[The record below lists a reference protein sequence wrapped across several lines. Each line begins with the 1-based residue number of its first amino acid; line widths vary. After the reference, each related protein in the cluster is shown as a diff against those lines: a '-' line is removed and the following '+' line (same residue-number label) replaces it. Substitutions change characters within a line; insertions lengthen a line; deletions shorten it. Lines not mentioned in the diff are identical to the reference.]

1 MKNLIDLVKTENV
14 GAFRDAVKAEL
25 NRRFEKAYEN
35 IMGETIER
43 MGMKY
48 HEPSIE
54 ESFKVVDETVVDL
67 DEACKDMKPEVEP
80 SDEPSKK
87 DKVEDEKDEVK
98 DSMEESVKKEEDED
112 EESDDDS
119 DEDSDEDD
127 DDEKECDKDDDKSD
141 SEDDDDEEDDD
152 KDEDDE
158 KPQVLKEK
166 K

>member
-54 ESFKVVDETVVDL
+54 ESFEVVDETVVDL

-119 DEDSDEDD
+119 DED

-141 SEDDDDEEDDD
+141 SEDDDDDEEDDD
-152 KDEDDE
+152 KDE

>member
-54 ESFKVVDETVVDL
+54 ESFEVVDETVVDL

-112 EESDDDS
+112 EESDDD
-119 DEDSDEDD
+119 DSDEDD
-127 DDEKECDKDDDKSD
+127 DDEKECDKDEDKSD
-141 SEDDDDEEDDD
+141 SEDDDDDEEDDD

>member
-112 EESDDDS
+112 EESDDD
-119 DEDSDEDD
+119 DDDSDEDD
-127 DDEKECDKDDDKSD
+127 DDEKECDKDNDKSD
-141 SEDDDDEEDDD
+141 SEDDDDDEEDDD
-152 KDEDDE
+152 KDE

>member
-54 ESFKVVDETVVDL
+54 ESFEVVDETVVDL

-112 EESDDDS
+112 EESDDD
-119 DEDSDEDD
+119 DDDSDEDD

-141 SEDDDDEEDDD
+141 SEDDDEEDDD

>member
-112 EESDDDS
+112 EESDDD
-119 DEDSDEDD
+119 DDDSDED
-127 DDEKECDKDDDKSD
+127 DDEKECDKDSD
-141 SEDDDDEEDDD
+141 EDED

>member
-112 EESDDDS
+112 EESDDD
-119 DEDSDEDD
+119 DSDEDD

-141 SEDDDDEEDDD
+141 SEDDDEEDDD

>member
-54 ESFKVVDETVVDL
+54 ESFEVVEETVVDL

-112 EESDDDS
+112 EESDDD
-119 DEDSDEDD
+119 DSDEDD
-127 DDEKECDKDDDKSD
+127 DDEKECDKDKTD
-141 SEDDDDEEDDD
+141 SEDDDDEDDD

>member
-112 EESDDDS
+112 EESDDD
-119 DEDSDEDD
+119 DDDSDEDD
-127 DDEKECDKDDDKSD
+127 DDEKECDKD
-141 SEDDDDEEDDD
+141 SEDDDDDEDDD

>member
-54 ESFKVVDETVVDL
+54 ESFEVVDETVVDL

-112 EESDDDS
+112 EESDDD
-119 DEDSDEDD
+119 
-127 DDEKECDKDDDKSD
+127 DEKECDKDDDKSD
-141 SEDDDDEEDDD
+141 SEDDDDDEEDDD

>member
-54 ESFKVVDETVVDL
+54 ESFEVVDETVVDL

-112 EESDDDS
+112 EESDDD
-119 DEDSDEDD
+119 DDDSDE

-141 SEDDDDEEDDD
+141 SEDDDEEDDD

>member
-112 EESDDDS
+112 EESDDDDDDS
-119 DEDSDEDD
+119 DEDEDD
-127 DDEKECDKDDDKSD
+127 DDEKECDKD
-141 SEDDDDEEDDD
+141 SEDDD
-152 KDEDDE
+152 DEDDE

>member
-54 ESFKVVDETVVDL
+54 ESFEVVDETVVDL

-112 EESDDDS
+112 EESDDD
-119 DEDSDEDD
+119 DDDSDEDE
-127 DDEKECDKDDDKSD
+127 DEKECDKDDDKSD
-141 SEDDDDEEDDD
+141 SEDDDADEDED

>member
-25 NRRFEKAYEN
+25 NRRLEKAYEN
-35 IMGETIER
+35 IMAEAIER

-54 ESFKVVDETVVDL
+54 ESFEVVDETVVDL

-112 EESDDDS
+112 EESDDD
-119 DEDSDEDD
+119 DDDSDE

-141 SEDDDDEEDDD
+141 SEDDDDDEEDDD

>member
-54 ESFKVVDETVVDL
+54 ESFEVVEETVVDL

-80 SDEPSKK
+80 TDEPSKK

-112 EESDDDS
+112 EESDDD
-119 DEDSDEDD
+119 DDDSDEDD

-141 SEDDDDEEDDD
+141 SEDDDDDDE
-152 KDEDDE
+152 EDDE

>member
-54 ESFKVVDETVVDL
+54 ESFEVVDETVVDL

-112 EESDDDS
+112 EESDDD
-119 DEDSDEDD
+119 DDDSDEDD

-141 SEDDDDEEDDD
+141 SEDDD

>member
-98 DSMEESVKKEEDED
+98 DSMEESVKKEEDEE
-112 EESDDDS
+112 EESDDD
-119 DEDSDEDD
+119 DDDSDEDD

-141 SEDDDDEEDDD
+141 SEDDDEEDDD

>member
-54 ESFKVVDETVVDL
+54 ESFEVVDETVVDL

-112 EESDDDS
+112 EESDDD
-119 DEDSDEDD
+119 DDDSDED

-141 SEDDDDEEDDD
+141 SEDDDDD
-152 KDEDDE
+152 DEDDE

>member
-112 EESDDDS
+112 EESDDD
-119 DEDSDEDD
+119 DDSDEDED

-141 SEDDDDEEDDD
+141 SEDDDDE
-152 KDEDDE
+152 DDE

>member
-54 ESFKVVDETVVDL
+54 ESFEVVDETVVDL

-112 EESDDDS
+112 EESDDD
-119 DEDSDEDD
+119 DDDSDE
-127 DDEKECDKDDDKSD
+127 DDEKECDKDSDKDD
-141 SEDDDDEEDDD
+141 EDDEEDDD

>member
-54 ESFKVVDETVVDL
+54 ESFEVVDETVVDL

-119 DEDSDEDD
+119 DEDD

-141 SEDDDDEEDDD
+141 SEDDDDDEEDDD

>member
-112 EESDDDS
+112 EESDDD
-119 DEDSDEDD
+119 DDDSDE
-127 DDEKECDKDDDKSD
+127 
-141 SEDDDDEEDDD
+141 DDDEEDDD

>member
-112 EESDDDS
+112 EESDDD
-119 DEDSDEDD
+119 DDDSDEDD

-141 SEDDDDEEDDD
+141 SEDDDDDDE
-152 KDEDDE
+152 EDDE

>member
-119 DEDSDEDD
+119 DEDD

-141 SEDDDDEEDDD
+141 SEDDDEEDDD

>member
-112 EESDDDS
+112 EESDDD
-119 DEDSDEDD
+119 DSDEDD
-127 DDEKECDKDDDKSD
+127 DDEKEYDKDDDKSD
-141 SEDDDDEEDDD
+141 SEDDDDDEEDDD
-152 KDEDDE
+152 KDE

>member
-112 EESDDDS
+112 EESDDD
-119 DEDSDEDD
+119 DDDSDEDD

-141 SEDDDDEEDDD
+141 SEDDDDDE
-152 KDEDDE
+152 EDDE

>member
-112 EESDDDS
+112 EESDEDDDDS
-119 DEDSDEDD
+119 DEDDD
-127 DDEKECDKDDDKSD
+127 DDEKECDKSD
-141 SEDDDDEEDDD
+141 SEDDDDDDEEDDD

>member
-54 ESFKVVDETVVDL
+54 ESFEVVDETVVDL

-112 EESDDDS
+112 EESDDD
-119 DEDSDEDD
+119 DDSDN
-127 DDEKECDKDDDKSD
+127 EKECDKDDEDEKDSDEDKD
-141 SEDDDDEEDDD
+141 EPEDEDDDD
-152 KDEDDE
+152 KDEDEDD
-158 KPQVLKEK
+158 PQVLKEK

>member
-54 ESFKVVDETVVDL
+54 ESFEVVDETVVDL

-112 EESDDDS
+112 EESDDD
-119 DEDSDEDD
+119 DDDSDE
-127 DDEKECDKDDDKSD
+127 DDEKECDKDYDKSD
-141 SEDDDDEEDDD
+141 SEDDDEEDDD

>member
-112 EESDDDS
+112 EESDDD
-119 DEDSDEDD
+119 DDDSDEDD
-127 DDEKECDKDDDKSD
+127 DEKVCDKDDDKSD
-141 SEDDDDEEDDD
+141 SEEDEDDEEDDD
-152 KDEDDE
+152 KDE

>member
-25 NRRFEKAYEN
+25 NRRLEMAYEDLKPSV
-35 IMGETIER
+35 IQS

-112 EESDDDS
+112 EESDDD
-119 DEDSDEDD
+119 DDDSDE

-141 SEDDDDEEDDD
+141 SEDDDDDEEDDD
-152 KDEDDE
+152 DD

>member
-54 ESFKVVDETVVDL
+54 ESFEVVEETVVDL

-112 EESDDDS
+112 EESDDD
-119 DEDSDEDD
+119 DDDSDE

-141 SEDDDDEEDDD
+141 SEDDDDDEEDDD
-152 KDEDDE
+152 KDEEDE

>member
-112 EESDDDS
+112 EESDDD
-119 DEDSDEDD
+119 DDDSDEDD

-141 SEDDDDEEDDD
+141 SEDDDDDEE
-152 KDEDDE
+152 DE

>member
-54 ESFKVVDETVVDL
+54 ESFEVVDETVVDL

-112 EESDDDS
+112 EESDDD
-119 DEDSDEDD
+119 DDDSDEDD
-127 DDEKECDKDDDKSD
+127 DDEKEYDKDDDKSD
-141 SEDDDDEEDDD
+141 SEDDDDEEDD
-152 KDEDDE
+152 E

>member
-54 ESFKVVDETVVDL
+54 ESFEVVEETVVDL

-112 EESDDDS
+112 EESDDD
-119 DEDSDEDD
+119 DSDEDD
-127 DDEKECDKDDDKSD
+127 DDEKECDKD

>member
-112 EESDDDS
+112 EESDDDDDS
-119 DEDSDEDD
+119 DEDDD
-127 DDEKECDKDDDKSD
+127 DDEKECDKD
-141 SEDDDDEEDDD
+141 EDEDDD

>member
-112 EESDDDS
+112 EDEESDDD
-119 DEDSDEDD
+119 DDDSDEDD

-141 SEDDDDEEDDD
+141 SEDDDDDE
-152 KDEDDE
+152 EDDE

>member
-54 ESFKVVDETVVDL
+54 ESFEVVEETVVDL

-112 EESDDDS
+112 EESDEDD
-119 DEDSDEDD
+119 DDDSDEDD
-127 DDEKECDKDDDKSD
+127 DDEKECDKDDDDKSD
-141 SEDDDDEEDDD
+141 SEDEDDDDDEE
-152 KDEDDE
+152 DE

>member
-54 ESFKVVDETVVDL
+54 ESFEVVDETVVDL

-112 EESDDDS
+112 EESDDD
-119 DEDSDEDD
+119 DDDS
-127 DDEKECDKDDDKSD
+127 DDEKECDKDHDKSD
-141 SEDDDDEEDDD
+141 SEDDDDDEEDDD

>member
-112 EESDDDS
+112 EESDDD
-119 DEDSDEDD
+119 DDSDED
-127 DDEKECDKDDDKSD
+127 DDEKECDKDDDKTD

>member
-54 ESFKVVDETVVDL
+54 ESFEVVDETVVDL

-112 EESDDDS
+112 EESDDDDDDS
-119 DEDSDEDD
+119 DEDEDD

-141 SEDDDDEEDDD
+141 SEDDDDDE
-152 KDEDDE
+152 EDDE